1 MKEPSHLWDALFM
14 FLTGLVGV
22 GVGYVMVRF
31 GIVLWM
37 G

>member
-1 MKEPSHLWDALFM
+1 MKEPSLWLDALFM
-14 FLTGLVGV
+14 FMTGLVGV
-22 GVGYVMVRF
+22 AAGYVMVKF

>member
-1 MKEPSHLWDALFM
+1 MKEPSLWLDVLFM
-14 FLTGLVGV
+14 FLTGLIGV